1 MQSINFKNGNFKS
14 FAINGDEN
22 NIIKIN
28 VSDMSIITRLKKAM
42 SKIDEIVSG
51 LENIEG
57 ETVNVAEFLAEQDE
71 QARNIV
77 NDIFGLDVCT
87 AAFGRTNVF
96 STDERGRPILI
107 NFMEALMPLIANEI
121 KSAQTAAQ
129 IQLEDKTDK
138 YIKPVT
144 EQSKPSIISMVSQ
157 PAIDISKLTQEQKN
171 AMLRELLK

>member
-1 MQSINFKNGNFKS
+1 
-14 FAINGDEN
+14 
-22 NIIKIN
+22 
-28 VSDMSIITRLKKAM
+28 
-42 SKIDEIVSG
+42 
-51 LENIEG
+51 
-57 ETVNVAEFLAEQDE
+57 
-71 QARNIV
+71 
-77 NDIFGLDVCT
+77 
-87 AAFGRTNVF
+87 
-96 STDERGRPILI
+96 
-107 NFMEALMPLIANEI
+107 MPLIANEI